1 MFAVGLSSN
10 AAFQPGEHG
19 ADKRPS
25 PTPPLTWN
33 ACRRPHRPAPRVD
46 CWPRHARFERRVPP
60 KIKVPETV
68 AAHRRNP
75 AVHREAASETL
86 ISYEISEMALVSHML
101 TFPL

>member
-1 MFAVGLSSN
+1 
-10 AAFQPGEHG
+10 
-19 ADKRPS
+19 
-25 PTPPLTWN
+25 
-33 ACRRPHRPAPRVD
+33 
-46 CWPRHARFERRVPP
+46 VPP